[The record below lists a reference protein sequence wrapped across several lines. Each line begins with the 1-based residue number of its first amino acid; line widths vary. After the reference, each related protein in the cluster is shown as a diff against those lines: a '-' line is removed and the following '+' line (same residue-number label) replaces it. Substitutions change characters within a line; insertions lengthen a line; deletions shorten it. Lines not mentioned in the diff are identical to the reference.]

1 MVSRTPDHTTD
12 GPPCGLALAI
22 VTGHIDPA
30 DVTRCTHI
38 VEVPPETTLHRVQ
51 DTGGTLLE
59 VEACHAGTVAKG
71 ERVGYRHHVWRVV
84 KAGRWGAWLV
94 RVEGARQ

>member
-12 GPPCGLALAI
+12 GPPGGLALAL
-22 VTGHIDPA
+22 VSGPVDPSP
-30 DVTRCTHI
+30 VMRCTHI
-38 VEVPPETTLHRVQ
+38 MELPPDYIVRRVAQ
-51 DTGGTLLE
+51 DGGSVSITD
-59 VEACHAGTVAKG
+59 
-71 ERVGYRHHVWRVV
+71 ERVCCFHKGDRVTIGVQRWTVV